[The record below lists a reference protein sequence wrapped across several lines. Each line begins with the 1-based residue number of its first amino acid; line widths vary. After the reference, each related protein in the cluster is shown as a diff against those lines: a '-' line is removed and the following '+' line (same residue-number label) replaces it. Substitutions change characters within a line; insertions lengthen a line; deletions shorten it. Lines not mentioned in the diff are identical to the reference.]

1 MRLNV
6 NTPCSGLRLILL
18 LHFLAEPLTAAKPVA
33 ALHGSFVF
41 RYDCSDSFLEEGR
54 EPQGHAVNLDQGGG
68 EGETERG
75 RLYVTI
81 TSGLK
86 PKSKYLACPSPP
98 LSVYLVCRLSRWR
111 ISAGCLYTALQG
123 SHILLLPASASQSPS
138 PWACR

>member
-1 MRLNV
+1 M
-6 NTPCSGLRLILL
+6 NTPCCSWRLILLL

-33 ALHGSFVF
+33 ALHGSFVL

-54 EPQGHAVNLDQGGG
+54 EPQGHAVNLAHGGG
-68 EGETERG
+68 EGETERVG
-75 RLYVTI
+75 LYVTI

-86 PKSKYLACPSPP
+86 PKSKCLVCPSQP

-111 ISAGCLYTALQG
+111 ISVGCLYTALQG
-123 SHILLLPASASQSPS
+123 SHIPLPPTSVSPSQS